1 MLSDELQ
8 SKPELLVE
16 FVQNASIPLGDGLVG
31 VETKDLTCLSL
42 LPETSECASLLL
54 PDAPTE
60 DRVSPKA
67 PETELLNSLQLDS
80 STDSRDHKS
89 ETGLLSPSEPSSL
102 LQDLPTNDN
111 SSFILLNLARS
122 GLGSPSEHM
131 VFVQD
136 EAEDSGNDFLHND
149 CTDSST
155 PWFLRVQEL
164 AHDSLIAA
172 TRAQLAKHAKS
183 ISSADATLNS
193 SCEARAALPEKL
205 LRCSFH
211 GCGRSFVRPTHL
223 RYHLKTHINERSYTC
238 TAEGCGKS
246 FYVLQRLKVHMRT
259 HNGERPFLCPEPGCE
274 KQFTTAGNLKNHL
287 RVHTG
292 EKPFL
297 CEEEG
302 CGRSFAEYSSLR
314 KHLVVHSGVKS
325 HQCPVC
331 GKTFSQSGSR
341 NAHVKK
347 HHSVKRA
354 DDPTQDRVSPK
365 APDPVLLNSLQ
376 LDPST
381 DSRDHKS
388 ETALLSPSEPSS
400 LLQDLPTNDNSSFI
414 LLNLARS
421 GLGSPSEHMVFVQDE
436 AEDSGND
443 FLHNDC
449 TDSSTPWFLRV
460 QELAHDSLIAATR
473 AQLAKHA
480 KSISSGDG
488 TLNSSCEA
496 RAALPEKLLHCSF
509 HGCERS
515 FMRPTHLRYHLK
527 THINER
533 SYTCTAEGC
542 GKSFYVLQRLKVHM
556 RTHNGERPF
565 LCPEPGCEKQFTTAG
580 NLKNHLR
587 VHTGEKP
594 FLCEEEGCGRS
605 FAEYSSLRK
614 HLVVHSGV
622 KSHQCPV
629 CGKTFSQSGS
639 RNAHVKKH
647 HSVKRADH
655 STTSE
660 SVHLSEESLTGSH
673 LLSVAPV
680 RHSYEDEVS
689 ILLN

>member
-16 FVQNASIPLGDGLVG
+16 FVQNASIPLGDGLS
-31 VETKDLTCLSL
+31 KDLTCLSL
-42 LPETSECASLLL
+42 LPETSECDSLLL
-54 PDAPTE
+54 PDACTE
-60 DRVSPKA
+60 DQVSPKA
-67 PETELLNSLQLDS
+67 PELLSSLQLDP
-80 STDSRDHKS
+80 STDAGDHKN
-89 ETGLLSPSEPSSL
+89 EATILSPSEPSSL
-102 LQDLPTNDN
+102 LQDLPSTDS

-136 EAEDSGNDFLHND
+136 EAEDSGNDFLPND

-183 ISSADATLNS
+183 ISNADATLNS
-193 SCEARAALPEKL
+193 SSEVRTAHPDKR

-211 GCGRSFVRPTHL
+211 GCERSFLRPTHL
-223 RYHLKTHINERSYTC
+223 RYHLKTHINERSFTC
-238 TAEGCGKS
+238 PAEGCGKS
-246 FYVLQRLKVHMRT
+246 FYVLQTLNVHMRT
-259 HNGERPFLCPEPGCE
+259 HNGERPFLCPKPGCE

-287 RVHTG
+287 RIHTG
-292 EKPFL
+292 EKPFV

-331 GKTFSQSGSR
+331 GKNFSQSGSR
-341 NAHVKK
+341 NSHVKK
-347 HHSVKRA
+347 HHPVGRA
-354 DDPTQDRVSPK
+354 DACTEDQVSPK
-365 APDPVLLNSLQ
+365 APELLSSLQ

-381 DSRDHKS
+381 DAGDHKN
-388 ETALLSPSEPSS
+388 EATILSPSEPSS
-400 LLQDLPTNDNSSFI
+400 LLQDLPSTDSSSFI

-443 FLHNDC
+443 FLPNDC

-480 KSISSGDG
+480 KSISNADA
-488 TLNSSCEA
+488 TLNSSSEVRTA
-496 RAALPEKLLHCSF
+496 HPDKRLRCSF

-515 FMRPTHLRYHLK
+515 FLRPTHLRYHLK

-533 SYTCTAEGC
+533 SFTCPAEGC
-542 GKSFYVLQRLKVHM
+542 GKSFYVLQRLNVHM

-565 LCPEPGCEKQFTTAG
+565 LCPKPGCEKQFTTAG

-587 VHTGEKP
+587 IHTGEKP
-594 FLCEEEGCGRS
+594 FVCEEEGCGRS

-629 CGKTFSQSGS
+629 CGKNFSQSGS
-639 RNAHVKKH
+639 RNSHVKKH
-647 HSVKRADH
+647 HPVGRAR
-655 STTSE
+655 E
-660 SVHLSEESLTGSH
+660 QNAISLQFQHKTFLYQIH
-673 LLSVAPV
+673 QAANTK
-680 RHSYEDEVS
+680 EVEC
-689 ILLN
+689 I